1 MSKTTDERMRRL
13 EAKIGRLEARVKGD
27 RAELAEA
34 RKVLA
39 QLREE
44 DEIRSRNAVIAA
56 AAAKAGVPVDDS
68 MVDAIAA
75 AILSCAA
82 GARRDAEA
90 QGSDTA
96 DGDEPDDASRSEY
109 APPAP
114 YDDAEAGAGRHNVA
128 APDTDGGG
136 RTAGPD
142 VDGACSERL

>member
-82 GARRDAEA
+82 GA
-90 QGSDTA
+90 
-96 DGDEPDDASRSEY
+96 
-109 APPAP
+109 
-114 YDDAEAGAGRHNVA
+114 
-128 APDTDGGG
+128 
-136 RTAGPD
+136 
-142 VDGACSERL
+142 